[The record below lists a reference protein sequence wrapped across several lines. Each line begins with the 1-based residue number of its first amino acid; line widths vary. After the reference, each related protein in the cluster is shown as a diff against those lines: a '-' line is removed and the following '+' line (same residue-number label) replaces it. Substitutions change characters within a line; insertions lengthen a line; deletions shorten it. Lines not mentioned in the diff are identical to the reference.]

1 MFSRDLPTFS
11 SFLTRL
17 RSSLAALTGIIGP
30 RAADEWE
37 PLFANDP
44 RFQDENYE
52 VVFATTRSVN

>member
-1 MFSRDLPTFS
+1 MFPRNLPTFS

-17 RSSLAALTGIIGP
+17 RASLAVLTFRLGP
-30 RAADEWE
+30 RTSDEWE
-37 PLFANDP
+37 PLYANDP